1 MDSGVKDL
9 KSIHIPLFQ
18 IDPSEALK
26 RVQTALDF
34 LWKDEVHSQHDK
46 VAGDFD
52 YEELTA
58 ALLCAEQAL
67 IDASFSEESEE
78 DEG

>member
-1 MDSGVKDL
+1 MKDL
-9 KSIHIPLFQ
+9 KRIHIPNFQ

-26 RVQTALDF
+26 RVQAALDF
-34 LWKDEVHSQHDK
+34 LWKDDVRSMHDK

-67 IDASFSEESEE
+67 IEEAFGENEE
-78 DEG
+78 DVEIG